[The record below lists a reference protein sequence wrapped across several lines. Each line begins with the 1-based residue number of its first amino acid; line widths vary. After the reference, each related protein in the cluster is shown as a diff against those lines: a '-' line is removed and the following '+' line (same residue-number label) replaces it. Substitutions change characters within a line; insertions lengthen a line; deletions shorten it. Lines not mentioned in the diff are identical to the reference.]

1 VKPSPEQLAR
11 LKAYYEAK
19 IFGEVEINAVK
30 KKVKQLGQPGPAY
43 LFSVLDARPRDAFL
57 AGHIPGALS
66 VPLDQAAEVVK
77 VLPPERQ
84 YVTYCWGHT

>member
-1 VKPSPEQLAR
+1 MHMKPSSEQLAR

-19 IFGEVEINAVK
+19 VFTEVEINAVK
-30 KKVKQLGQPGPAY
+30 KKVREGKGV
-43 LFSVLDARPRDAFL
+43 FVVLDARPRDAFL

-66 VPLDQAAEVVK
+66 VPLDQAGEAAK

-84 YVTYCWGHT
+84 YVTYCWSHT